1 MPSNKRAGVVYAVE
15 RACSG
20 IYIGETGNTL
30 EHTFKEHMDKLTSY
44 KNGKTILNNGSSP
57 TAQRGRPILNARAT
71 MEKAIPASAVV
82 EHAARC
88 DQPLQPKVLC
98 YENNIRLRRIKEAL
112 YIRHNMTHNHDQGAE
127 ISELWAK
134 IVTH

>member
-1 MPSNKRAGVVYAVE
+1 
-15 RACSG
+15 
-20 IYIGETGNTL
+20 
-30 EHTFKEHMDKLTSY
+30 MDKLTSY
-44 KNGKTILNNGSSP
+44 KNAKTILNSGSNR

-88 DQPLQPKVLC
+88 DQSLQPKVLC

-112 YIRHNMTHNHDQGAE
+112 YIRHNMRYNQDQGAE

-134 IVTH
+134 IVTHCNCCTLD